1 MPALFL
7 HGGPGFH
14 ARVERA
20 WFGDRLP
27 IHWWDQ
33 PAIAAEDRAPM
44 RTLVDAAATELD
56 RLAHAAGGPVSLVAH
71 SFGGQIARAL
81 AEAMPGS
88 IDRIVLLGSP
98 FDPVD
103 AHLRFAKSL
112 VNAGADT
119 PELVRALDGVSANVN
134 PDSLLG
140 VVSASFGVPGALRHY
155 FAKDSEAVAQRYLEQ
170 LLQGPI
176 IDFGTL
182 ASVLR
187 DCMRAPPP
195 ATRSPFTGRVQLLS
209 GTTDPICAG
218 GSDAVGWQAV
228 FPRARYR
235 AVPSG
240 HMVHVELAPDIWF
253 GQAPDA
259 AAAGAT
265 TATA

>member
-1 MPALFL
+1 MEANHAILLQLNSIDELFVAPSVNPFSTHEVDIL
-7 HGGPGFH
+7 GQAGIDIVEQRLLRNWPRRP
-14 ARVERA
+14 RV
-20 WFGDRLP
+20 DRLTV
-27 IHWWDQ
+27 Q
-33 PAIAAEDRAPM
+33 LPADR
-44 RTLVDAAATELD
+44 V
-56 RLAHAAGGPVSLVAH
+56 
-71 SFGGQIARAL
+71 
-81 AEAMPGS
+81 
-88 IDRIVLLGSP
+88 
-98 FDPVD
+98 
-103 AHLRFAKSL
+103 
-112 VNAGADT
+112 T
-119 PELVRALDGVSANVN
+119 PELVRNT
-134 PDSLLG
+134 
-140 VVSASFGVPGALRHY
+140 PGALRHY

-195 ATRSPFTGRVQLLS
+195 ATRSPFTGPVQLLS

-228 FPRARYR
+228 FPQARYR

-259 AAAGAT
+259 AATGAT